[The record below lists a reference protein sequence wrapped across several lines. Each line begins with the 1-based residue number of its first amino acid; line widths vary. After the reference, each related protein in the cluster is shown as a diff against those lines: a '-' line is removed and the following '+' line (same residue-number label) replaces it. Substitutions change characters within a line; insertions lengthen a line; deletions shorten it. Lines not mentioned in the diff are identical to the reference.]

1 VNTQQSHVQ
10 IWLPHSLLRW
20 QLQPFFLPRQ
30 GMLMMSHSDWSHQ
43 SHSWKGIIEGL
54 KIVTSERDQNPF
66 FEQFR
71 DLGGGGSIEILN
83 KTTEKTNLCTVL
95 SVACWKEKW
104 PFICILQCTPSLG
117 NIRINGLGPITS
129 EKYQNQ
135 YWSEHFTGTVEYKL
149 FDHVS
154 VKMN

>member
-54 KIVTSERDQNPF
+54 KIVTSERDRVLILNNV
-66 FEQFR
+66 EIW
-71 DLGGGGSIEILN
+71 GGGDPLKS
-83 KTTEKTNLCTVL
+83 
-95 SVACWKEKW
+95 
-104 PFICILQCTPSLG
+104 
-117 NIRINGLGPITS
+117 
-129 EKYQNQ
+129 
-135 YWSEHFTGTVEYKL
+135 
-149 FDHVS
+149 
-154 VKMN
+154 